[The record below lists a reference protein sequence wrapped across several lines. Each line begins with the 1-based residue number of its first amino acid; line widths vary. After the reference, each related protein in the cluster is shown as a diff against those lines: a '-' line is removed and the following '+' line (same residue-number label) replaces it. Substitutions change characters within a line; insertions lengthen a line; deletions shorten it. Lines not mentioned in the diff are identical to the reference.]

1 MGELFLD
8 DSAFV
13 DAADLFGQSS
23 EEQTPSQEEPGGG
36 EQPGAG
42 EQHQE
47 PENKEIK
54 PSTTEVV
61 TTAEDLF
68 GGEQHEEKP
77 ESVGSEADNKETGEP
92 SPDGN
97 GASPQNNVISSF
109 AKAMKDD
116 GYLQNLDDDTVAGIK
131 DAQSMA
137 EAIDKE
143 VTARLSE
150 EQRRIKEALDYG
162 VPAESV
168 QNYTSIINNLGKIDD
183 TQREAENQQGQTLR
197 ANLIY
202 QDFVN
207 KGIPEEQAKILTK
220 RSIDAGT
227 DKEDSKVALEAVK
240 KFYQDKYDSII
251 QNAKDEESKAQKK
264 VEQEALELKKSLI
277 DSKEVFKG
285 IDLDVPTRQ
294 KAYEAMTKI
303 VGKDADGKPVTKVQK
318 YADEHPVEF
327 RKALGVLFTL
337 TNGFESLDGV
347 INKQV
352 RKQVKSHLS
361 DFEARLGS
369 KPSGGSLAYA
379 EGDRGGAD
387 DSLLSSGGWL
397 LDNGK

>member
-1 MGELFLD
+1 MGDFLLD
-8 DSAFV
+8 DTAFV
-13 DAADLFGQSS
+13 DASELFGEQK
-23 EEQTPSQEEPGGG
+23 EEQTPPQEKPEGEEKPGEEKPG
-36 EQPGAG
+36 E
-42 EQHQE
+42 H
-47 PENKEIK
+47 KEDIK

-61 TTAEDLF
+61 ATAEDLF
-68 GGEQHEEKP
+68 GGEEDGKKP

-92 SPDGN
+92 SPEGN
-97 GASPQNNVISSF
+97 GTSPQNNVISSF

-116 GYLQNLDDDTVAGIK
+116 GYLQNLDEDTIAGIK
-131 DAQSMA
+131 DAQSLA
-137 EAIDKE
+137 NALDKE
-143 VTARLSE
+143 VAARLTE

-168 QNYTSIINNLGKIDD
+168 RNYTTIINNLGKIGDE
-183 TQREAENQQGQTLR
+183 QLEAENQQGQNLR
-197 ANLIY
+197 ANIIY
-202 QDFVN
+202 QDFIN
-207 KGIPEEQAKILTK
+207 KGIPDEQAKVLVK
-220 RSIDAGT
+220 RSVDAGT
-227 DKEDSKVALEAVK
+227 DKEDSKIALDAVK
-240 KFYQDKYDSII
+240 KFYQGKYDNLI
-251 QNAKDEESKAQKK
+251 QSAKKEEAEAQKK
-264 VEQEALELKKSLI
+264 VEQEALELKKSLLE
-277 DSKEVFKG
+277 SKEVFKG
-285 IDLDVPTRQ
+285 VDLDASTRQ
-294 KAYEAMTKI
+294 KAYDAMTRI
-303 VGKDADGKPVTKVQK
+303 VGKDADGNPVTKVQK